1 MKMILTAAMLMAV
14 ITTGLLNT
22 GCEEEIAIT
31 SDRQARLVG
40 NENLQLRKQLKAR
53 DQEVKNLT
61 GQLDECR
68 EQVIAA
74 AEGAEQFNTAIVEML
89 ATESKKVETLTIENS
104 QLKER
109 IMQLEDQV
117 R

>member
-1 MKMILTAAMLMAV
+1 MKMILTAATLMAV

-22 GCEEEIAIT
+22 GCEDEIVIT

-53 DQEVKNLT
+53 DQEVKDLT
-61 GQLDECR
+61 GQLEKCKENLINASTGP
-68 EQVIAA
+68 EQL
-74 AEGAEQFNTAIVEML
+74 NTAIVEML
-89 ATESKKVETLTIENS
+89 ANESKKIEAVIIENN

-109 IMQLEDQV
+109 IKQLEDQV